1 MLKLLFATAEAMP
14 FAATGG
20 LGDVAGSLPAALKA
34 QDPENVDIR
43 VVMPL
48 YGAVSQEWRDQMK
61 CVAEFEVS
69 LSWRRQ
75 YCGVYQLEKDG
86 VTYYFIDNRYY
97 FDRSTLYGS
106 FDDGERFAFFCRSVV
121 EMMWRLE
128 YYPNILHCND
138 WQTALLPIYCKRKFW
153 YDKNFEAMRTIFTIH
168 NVEYQGQYDFAIYDD
183 VFDLGGVA
191 PSIVDLDGCINLM
204 KGAICVADK
213 VSTVSPR
220 YAQELQ
226 SPLISRG
233 LFPILQQQSYKMC
246 GILNGID
253 YEYYNPK
260 TDPGLASNFDENS
273 LDKKAKNK
281 TELQKELGLQV
292 DKEIPLIAVISRL
305 ASHKGLDLV
314 VNQAYRLMNEQKV
327 QLVILGCGETKFEQF
342 FQQLQ
347 WDYPGRVCTCLCYD
361 RALSR
366 RIYAACD
373 LFLMPSKSE
382 PCGLSQMI
390 ASRYGA
396 IPIVRETGGLADSIH
411 PYYEEDGE
419 LMGNGFTFYDYNA
432 HVMYDRIAS
441 ALHLW
446 YNKDKRKAYVKK
458 IMQVDFSWD
467 RSAKDYLNLYESLL

>member
-1 MLKLLFATAEAMP
+1 MTKLLFATAEAMP

-20 LGDVAGSLPAALKA
+20 LGDVAGSLPAALKKA
-34 QDPENVDIR
+34 DADMDVR

-48 YGAVSQEWRDQMK
+48 YGAVSEEWRQKMTLI
-61 CVAEFEVS
+61 AEFEVT
-69 LSWRRQ
+69 LAWRRQ
-75 YCGVYQLEKDG
+75 YCGVLQLEKDN

-97 FDRSTLYGS
+97 FDRPTLYGA

-128 YYPNILHCND
+128 YYPDILHCND
-138 WQTALLPIYCKRKFW
+138 WQTALLPIYCKEKFW
-153 YDKNFEAMRTIFTIH
+153 YDENFQKMRTIFTIH
-168 NVEYQGQYDFAIYDD
+168 NVEYQGQYDFAIFDD
-183 VFDLGGVA
+183 VFDLGGVS
-191 PSIVDLDGCINLM
+191 PSLLDMDGCINLM
-204 KGAICVADK
+204 KGAICVCDK
-213 VSTVSPR
+213 VSTVSDR

-226 SPLISRG
+226 TPEISKK
-233 LFPILQQQSYKMC
+233 LCPILQAHSYKMC

-253 YEYYNPK
+253 YDYYNPK
-260 TDPGLASNFDENS
+260 KDEGLASNFDENS
-273 LDKKAKNK
+273 IDKKVKNK
-281 TELQKELGLQV
+281 TALQKELGLTV
-292 DKEIPLIAVISRL
+292 SKDIPLIALVTRL

-314 VNQAYRLMNEQKV
+314 VNQAYRLMNEQNV
-327 QLVILGCGETKFEQF
+327 QVVVLGTGEAQYEQF
-342 FQQLQ
+342 FQRLQ
-347 WDYPGRVCTCLCYD
+347 WDYPGRVCACLCYD

-390 ASRYGA
+390 CSRYGA

-411 PYYEEDGE
+411 PYYEENGE

-441 ALHLW
+441 ALNLW
-446 YNKDKRKAYVKK
+446 YNKEKRDAYMKK
-458 IMQVDFSWD
+458 IMQVDFSWN
-467 RSAKDYLNLYESLL
+467 RSAKDYLNLYQSLL